1 MNSPYP
7 LMEILIDNVTILE
20 FEPVTL
26 RAQRGVL
33 PLSYSH
39 LPGHG
44 EVHGDLEDLVRVL
57 HLTVKQ

>member
-1 MNSPYP
+1 
-7 LMEILIDNVTILE
+7 MEILIDNVTISE